1 MLRASKRNFARRNK
15 TASGPRGQTE
25 TSFKIEDLRP
35 NKTTGK
41 LSYDQQPEFRS
52 LSEFYIIIFL
62 NKLKIVENTR
72 KKWKNLNKTSMAKTM
87 WPFRDSREPSCSPGP
102 RPMYR
107 LNSPLIGPA

>member
-15 TASGPRGQTE
+15 TASGPPRQTE

-52 LSEFYIIIFL
+52 LSEFYIIIIL
-62 NKLKIVENTR
+62 KKLKIVER
-72 KKWKNLNKTSMAKTM
+72 VWLRLWGFSEIHGPLLVLRA
-87 WPFRDSREPSCSPGP
+87 PG
-102 RPMYR
+102 RCT
-107 LNSPLIGPA
+107 G

>member
-52 LSEFYIIIFL
+52 LSKDQFFFMVI
-62 NKLKIVENTR
+62 NKPLLFIRADKLFCSEWKTR
-72 KKWKNLNKTSMAKTM
+72 WLVRRQRIEIN
-87 WPFRDSREPSCSPGP
+87 P
-102 RPMYR
+102 
-107 LNSPLIGPA
+107 PLL

>member
-41 LSYDQQPEFRS
+41 FSYDQQPAGDT
-52 LSEFYIIIFL
+52 LILYKYI
-62 NKLKIVENTR
+62 KIVLLYIVDQT
-72 KKWKNLNKTSMAKTM
+72 KTYEV
-87 WPFRDSREPSCSPGP
+87 WE
-102 RPMYR
+102 
-107 LNSPLIGPA
+107 LVHEV

>member
-1 MLRASKRNFARRNK
+1 VRINCFVLS
-15 TASGPRGQTE
+15 
-25 TSFKIEDLRP
+25 

-72 KKWKNLNKTSMAKTM
+72 KKWKNLNKTS
-87 WPFRDSREPSCSPGP
+87 WPMRGEFRWYIGPGPGEQEGSRESLKGHIALAIDVLFRFFHFLRVFSTIFSLF
-102 RPMYR
+102 RKIIM
-107 LNSPLIGPA
+107 

>member
-1 MLRASKRNFARRNK
+1 MRGEFSRYIGPGPGEQEGSRESLKGHIALAIDVLFRFFHFLRVLCMLRASKRNFSRRNK

-52 LSEFYIIIFL
+52 LSEFY
-62 NKLKIVENTR
+62 N
-72 KKWKNLNKTSMAKTM
+72 
-87 WPFRDSREPSCSPGP
+87 
-102 RPMYR
+102 
-107 LNSPLIGPA
+107 